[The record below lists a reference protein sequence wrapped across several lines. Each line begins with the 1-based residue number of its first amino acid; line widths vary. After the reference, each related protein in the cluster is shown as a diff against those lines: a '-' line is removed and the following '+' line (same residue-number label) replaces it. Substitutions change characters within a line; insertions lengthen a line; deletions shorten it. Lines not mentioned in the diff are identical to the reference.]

1 MLKASIT
8 LGLLG
13 LFLLMASFASLSGDA
28 RLSNTS
34 QEGAPASQEALAAE
48 GRALFLA
55 KGCATCHRHADVG
68 PQAALIEVGPTLT
81 HYEPDKAFVR
91 RWLRDPQAV
100 RPTTFMPNLEL
111 SDDEIEALIAFLSAP

>member
-13 LFLLMASFASLSGDA
+13 LFLLMASFAPLPGDA
-28 RLSNTS
+28 RLNSAS
-34 QEGAPASQEALAAE
+34 PEGAPALQAELAAE
-48 GRALFLA
+48 GHTLFLA

-91 RWLRDPQAV
+91 RWLSDPQAV

-111 SDDEIEALIAFLSAP
+111 SDEEIEALIAFLSAP